1 MSLSIVKLHHI
12 QLCAPFEKEEKARE
26 FYLEKLGFQEIN
38 KPNSLLINGGF
49 WCKAGNAELHIG
61 LEEMAGAKDKR
72 HPAFQV
78 EDLEASRCLLEKY
91 KIKIQEETEI
101 PGIKR
106 FSFFDPFG
114 NRIELLQIQKSGAGQ

>member
-12 QLCAPFEKEEKARE
+12 QLCAPFEEEQKARE
-26 FYLEKLGFQEIN
+26 FYLNTLGFEEIK
-38 KPNSLLINGGF
+38 KPDSLLKNGGF

-61 LEEMAGAKDKR
+61 LEKMEQAKSKR

-78 EDLEASRCLLEKY
+78 EDLEAARALLGKY

-101 PGIKR
+101 PGVQR

-114 NRIELLQIQKSGAGQ
+114 NRIELLEI

>member
-12 QLCAPFEKEEKARE
+12 QLCAPFEKVEKARE
-26 FYLEKLGFQEIN
+26 FYLGKLGFQEIN
-38 KPNSLLINGGF
+38 KPDSLIKNGGF
-49 WCKAGNAELHIG
+49 WCKAGNVEIHIG
-61 LEEMAGAKDKR
+61 LEEMEETKSKR

-78 EDLEASRCLLEKY
+78 EDLEASRCLLVKN

-101 PGIKR
+101 PGIQR

-114 NRIELLQIQKSGAGQ
+114 NRIELLQIQKSEA

>member
-12 QLCAPFEKEEKARE
+12 QLCAPFKKAEKARE
-26 FYLEKLGFQEIN
+26 FYLGKLGFQEIN
-38 KPNSLLINGGF
+38 KPESLIKNGGF
-49 WCKAGNAELHIG
+49 WCKAGNVELHIG
-61 LEEMAGAKDKR
+61 LEEMEETKSKR

-78 EDLEASRCLLEKY
+78 DDLEASRCLLVKN

-101 PGIKR
+101 PGIQR

-114 NRIELLQIQKSGAGQ
+114 NRIELLQIQKSEA

>member
-1 MSLSIVKLHHI
+1 MRLSIVKLHHI
-12 QLCAPFEKEEKARE
+12 QLCAPFEEEQKARD
-26 FYLEKLGFQEIN
+26 FYLETLGFKEIK
-38 KPNSLLINGGF
+38 KPDSLLKNGGF

-61 LEEMAGAKDKR
+61 LEKMEQAKSKR

-78 EDLEASRCLLEKY
+78 ADLEAARALLEKY

-101 PGIKR
+101 PGVQR

-114 NRIELLQIQKSGAGQ
+114 NRIELLEI